1 MSAVPVSRPKRAP
14 SRTHRPRLRVVAER
28 QRRHTLR
35 FVLAFLVAGAALVFG
50 AVTLNA
56 LAASD
61 AVTARELERTVV
73 EAERTY
79 AQLVAEV
86 ASLADPGR
94 IRQVAQDELGMV
106 RPEGVR
112 HLVLN
117 RNLPADGH
125 VAEAVGVG
133 TTTDPVKP
141 VLTAGP

>member
-1 MSAVPVSRPKRAP
+1 MSALPLLRPKRAP
-14 SRTHRPRLRVVAER
+14 ARSDRPNLRVVTEPR
-28 QRRHTLR
+28 RRHTLT
-35 FVLAFLVAGAALVFG
+35 FVLSFLVAGAALVFG

-73 EAERTY
+73 DAERHY

-86 ASLADPGR
+86 AALADPGR

-106 RPEGVR
+106 RADGVR
-112 HLVLN
+112 HLVLH
-117 RNLPADGH
+117 RNLPADGY
-125 VAEAVGVG
+125 VAEAMRVG